1 MSTFSPIAQTSFAN
15 STAYDAHRPTYPAE
29 SVQHLLEQ
37 CRVAGKR
44 GARIIDLAAG
54 TGKFTEALAAREE
67 GFEILAVE
75 PHADMRKVL
84 VERGLKGVKVVDG
97 TAEDVPVEN
106 GWADAV
112 FVAQVGLN
120 LFFHSLTSS
129 LFHCGRQMRS
139 ERLVRHISTHVFHTM
154 DPRIVHNLHC
164 WRFRHS
170 IAKASQKEPKSPT
183 TKNSPN
189 TTHHNPKTNTPLP
202 Q

>member
-1 MSTFSPIAQTSFAN
+1 MVRPQTSLHALAVYPLTARCTTPRFPIPFLGTYPTPQTLKRKTKMSTFSSIAQTSFSN

-67 GFEILAVE
+67 GFEIIAVE

-84 VERGLKGVKVVDG
+84 KERGLKGVTVLDG
-97 TAEDVPVEN
+97 TAEEVPVEN

-112 FVAQVGLN
+112 FVAQVGSEHFSFL
-120 LFFHSLTSS
+120 FHSHL
-129 LFHCGRQMRS
+129 
-139 ERLVRHISTHVFHTM
+139 
-154 DPRIVHNLHC
+154 LHC
-164 WRFRHS
+164 WLS
-170 IAKASQKEPKSPT
+170 
-183 TKNSPN
+183 
-189 TTHHNPKTNTPLP
+189 
-202 Q
+202 